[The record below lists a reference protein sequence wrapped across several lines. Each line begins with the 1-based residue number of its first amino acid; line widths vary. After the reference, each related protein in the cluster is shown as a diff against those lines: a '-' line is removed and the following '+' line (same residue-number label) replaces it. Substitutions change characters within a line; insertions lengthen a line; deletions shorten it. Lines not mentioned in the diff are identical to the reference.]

1 MSSLQLSSFK
11 KKHSSPD
18 SSPVR
23 FIHIRGACQNNLK
36 NIDVD
41 IALSRFTV
49 ICGPSGSGKSSLAFE
64 TLFSEGQRRY
74 TETLS
79 NYARQ
84 YIKEASKPLVKS
96 IQNIPPPILLGQKNN
111 IRSSRSTVGTHSEVM
126 DHLRVIFSKAGELLC
141 PKHKT
146 PLKKYSHTQAAKLA
160 GKNFKKGFLLFPIE
174 TIDKKNYSQLI
185 FKLLQDGFSKTG
197 QIKNKKLNIERLSEI
212 RKAPQTPFYIVVDRL
227 DFSEQKRVSSSVA
240 QCYSSS
246 LKYNPSLTAGKAL
259 LLSSN
264 GDMFFFTENKTC
276 PRCCFS
282 FPLPLTPGL
291 FSFNSPL
298 GACEACR
305 GFGNILTIDESK
317 VAPNPFLT
325 IAEGALCVFSTP
337 STAFE
342 RRQLLAFCKEKKI
355 DIHTPWI
362 HLKKSAKQ
370 LLWKG
375 NNKFFGV
382 EGFFNFLEN
391 QKYKMHVRVFLS
403 RYKSPQICT
412 ACEGGRLRKEVR
424 QVQFQGM
431 DIVEWSRLTFEKLEE
446 KLNRLQPSAAGS
458 SSSFVLIQEA
468 VSALKRKTKFINK
481 IGLNYLQLNRP
492 LRTLSGGELQRLN
505 LASQLGMGFSQ
516 ILYILDEPTIG
527 LHSQDSRKLI
537 QILKNLQNHG
547 NTVVVI
553 EHDAEVI
560 EQAQSII
567 EMGPGSGVSG
577 GEVIFSGS
585 SSSFLKMSKSL
596 TAKALQSNSRFTQ
609 QKRDTNPATFKYF
622 LSLYGCNA
630 HNLKNIDLKI
640 PLNRVVLCSGVSG
653 SGKSSLAVQ
662 TLYPALKK
670 ALEFSA
676 VSSSPLSGR
685 KNTPP
690 LNLSDFLKNLPLCR
704 LEGFERIKRAVMI
717 DQSTAEKTVRSFVAT
732 YIGIF
737 TPIRKIM
744 ADISSNRYRK
754 QRLPGEFSLNVDGG
768 RCPACRGLGY
778 QEIEMIFM
786 DPVKILCETC
796 RGLKFQPYILDIQWN
811 RKNIHQI
818 LQMTVKEALSFFAS
832 HPAVFSSLALLKK
845 VGLDY
850 LPLGQSLRALSG
862 GESQR
867 LKLAREMA
875 DPRINQTFYIL
886 DEPSTGLHFKE
897 INLLVQV
904 LHQLV
909 DQGGSVFVVEH
920 NLQMISQSDYIIDL
934 GPSAGRK
941 GGQVVAQSSLLEF
954 VKKNQGATAKC
965 LRKYLNP

>member
-1 MSSLQLSSFK
+1 MNSLNPLEAGKVKPPDKGLSAGA
-11 KKHSSPD
+11 
-18 SSPVR
+18 
-23 FIHIRGACQNNLK
+23 IHIRGARQNNLK
-36 NIDVD
+36 KIDVD
-41 IALSRFTV
+41 IHLGCLTV

-84 YIKEASKPLVKS
+84 YIKEASKPLVES

-126 DHLRVIFSKAGELLC
+126 DHLRVIFSKAGKIIC
-141 PKHKT
+141 PKHKI
-146 PLKKYSHTQAAKLA
+146 PLKKYSPAEAAKEA
-160 GKNFKKGFLLFPIE
+160 SQNFKKGFLLFPIE
-174 TIDKKNYSQLI
+174 TIDKKNHSQLI
-185 FKLLQDGFSKTG
+185 LQLSQDGFSRIG
-197 QIKNKKLNIERLSEI
+197 RLKNKKLNIQRLSET
-212 RKAPQTPFYIVVDRL
+212 RRLPKAPFYVVVDRL
-227 DFSEQKRVSSSVA
+227 DFSERERASGSIA

-246 LKYNPSLTAGKAL
+246 VKYNPSFTAGKAL
-259 LLSSN
+259 LFSS
-264 GDMFFFTENKTC
+264 DEHLFFFTENQTC
-276 PRCCFS
+276 LRCCFA
-282 FPLPLTPGL
+282 FPLPMSPAL

-298 GACEACR
+298 GACEACK

-325 IAEGALCVFSTP
+325 IAEGVISVFSTP

-342 RRQLLAFCKEKKI
+342 RRQLLAFCKDKKI

-362 HLKKSAKQ
+362 YLKKTAKQ
-370 LLWKG
+370 TLWRGDK
-375 NNKFFGV
+375 KFFGV
-382 EGFFNFLEN
+382 EGFFKFLEN

-403 RYKSPQICT
+403 RYKSPKVCGV
-412 ACEGGRLRKEVR
+412 CRGGRLRKEIRLVR
-424 QVQFQGM
+424 FQGM
-431 DIVEWSRLTFEKLEE
+431 DIVEWSQLNFEKLGE
-446 KLNRLQPSAAGS
+446 KLNHLEFSSNDS
-458 SSSFVLIQEA
+458 SSALLIQEA
-468 VSALKRKTKFINK
+468 VSALKRKVMFINQ
-481 IGLNYLQLNRP
+481 IGLSYLQLNRP
-492 LRTLSGGELQRLN
+492 LRSLSGGELQRLN

-527 LHSQDSRKLI
+527 LHSQDSQKLI

-553 EHDAEVI
+553 EHDVEVI
-560 EQAQSII
+560 EQAQRII
-567 EMGPGSGVSG
+567 EMGPGSGLSG
-577 GEVIFSGS
+577 GEIIFNGS
-585 SSSFLKMSKSL
+585 ASSFFREKKSL
-596 TAKALQSNSRFTQ
+596 TAKALCSAGRTAK
-609 QKRDTNPATFKYF
+609 QKRETHPKTFKYF
-622 LSLYGCNA
+622 LSLYDCTA
-630 HNLKNIDLKI
+630 HNLKKINLKI
-640 PLNRVVLCSGVSG
+640 PLLRLVLCSGVSG

-670 ALEFSA
+670 ALAFENNT
-676 VSSSPLSGR
+676 SPR
-685 KNTPP
+685 KNTAP
-690 LNLSDFLKNLPLCR
+690 LKLADFLKDLPLSR
-704 LEGFERIKRAVMI
+704 LEGFERIKRVVMI
-717 DQSTAEKTVRSFVAT
+717 DQSSAEKTVRSLVAT

-744 ADISSNRYRK
+744 ADISLARDK
-754 QRLPGEFSLNVDGG
+754 KHLMPGEFSLNVDGG

-786 DPVKILCETC
+786 DPVKILCEVC

-811 RKNIHQI
+811 KKNIHQI
-818 LQMTVKEALSFFAS
+818 LQMTVSEALGFFAS
-832 HPAVFSSLALLKK
+832 YPVIFSSLILLKK

-850 LPLGQSLRALSG
+850 LPLGQSLSALSG

-867 LKLAREMA
+867 LKLAREMT

-897 INLLVQV
+897 VNLLVQV

-920 NLQMISQSDYIIDL
+920 NLQMISQADYIIDL
-934 GPSAGRK
+934 GPEAGKK
-941 GGQVVAQSSLLEF
+941 GGRIVAQSPLLEF
-954 VKKNQGATAKC
+954 IKKNQGATAKC
-965 LRKYLNP
+965 LRKYLNH